1 MRGIRDFLS
10 NINLTTFQKLF
21 LHNREN
27 LFLRNVENPIFCL
40 LVFKQFNIKN
50 PRSIWIMSNHFRF
63 SRSAQIFC
71 FSRKYWLTLRARLK
85 RFFQIL
91 VWTLFKN
98 CFYTIV
104 KKSFYTM
111 LKTQFFSLTNLM
123 CFVCVLRWPKKLILN
138 IYGFPGHYFKNC

>member
-27 LFLRNVENPIFCL
+27 LFLLNVENPIFCL

-50 PRSIWIMSNHFRF
+50 PRSIWIMSNNFRF

-111 LKTQFFSLTNLM
+111 LKTQFFFTPIYVLCWCFALVQRFDFKYLWISWSL
-123 CFVCVLRWPKKLILN
+123 F
-138 IYGFPGHYFKNC
+138 